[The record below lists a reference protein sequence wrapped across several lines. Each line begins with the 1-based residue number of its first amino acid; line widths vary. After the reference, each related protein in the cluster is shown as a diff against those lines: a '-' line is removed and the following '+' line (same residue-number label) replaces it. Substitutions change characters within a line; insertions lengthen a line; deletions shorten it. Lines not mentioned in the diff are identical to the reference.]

1 MADVHFGVEPALARA
16 AAAHHQSVEVAA
28 VFPAIQP
35 HADML
40 GENAVFE
47 QVPVPVFLVHGPR
60 IAPFGGAVFFASAV
74 IAPG

>member
-35 HADML
+35 HADVL

-47 QVPVPVFLVHGPR
+47 RVLVPVFLIHSPR
-60 IAPFGGAVFFASAV
+60 IAPFGGTVFFASAV